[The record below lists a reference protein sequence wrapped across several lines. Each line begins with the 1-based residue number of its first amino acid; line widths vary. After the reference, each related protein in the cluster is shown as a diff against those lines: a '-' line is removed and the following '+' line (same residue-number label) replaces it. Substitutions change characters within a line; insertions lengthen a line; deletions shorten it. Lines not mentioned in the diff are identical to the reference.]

1 MSPRE
6 TSPIANDARKGARRR
21 RLTESACAMCGAS
34 DPAVLVAARR
44 TSLEFHHAA
53 GSANEATLGA
63 VLCRNCHAVAAEAQR
78 DAGADLSH
86 VDGRHALERLAAA
99 LRSLGS
105 FFALLAEAC
114 AAWADSLAALV
125 IAFDAGLPGWRT
137 IDADAPP

>member
-21 RLTESACAMCGAS
+21 RLAESVCAMCGAS
-34 DPAVLVAARR
+34 DPAVLVAPRR
-44 TSLEFHHAA
+44 TTLEFHHVA
-53 GSANEATLGA
+53 GSANQATVGA
-63 VLCRNCHAVAAEAQR
+63 VLCRNCHAVATEAQR

-86 VDGRHALERLAAA
+86 ADGRHAIERLAAA

-114 AAWADSLAALV
+114 ATWADSLAALV
-125 IAFDAGLPGWRT
+125 IAFDVQLPGWRT
-137 IDADAPP
+137 IDPEDPP